1 MAGSKKEGGPDKP
14 AELKIWKSKLAL
26 PMEGDRVCFLKVE
39 LCKIGC
45 NLTYPSTPLR
55 VKSYATY

>member
-1 MAGSKKEGGPDKP
+1 MAGSKKVGGPDKTP
-14 AELKIWKSKLAL
+14 ELKIWKSKLTL
-26 PMEGDRVCFLKVE
+26 LIEEDRVCFLKVE